1 VLLHLKNVIAF
12 LFSILGFRIIR
23 KAQNQELQSY
33 ISNLEFNY
41 RKIKPFF
48 EKFLIVDRIEGNLWE
63 DFLETKSQFGQE
75 IFVLALL
82 NWKREGYF
90 VEFGALDGVAH
101 SNTFLLESKYGW
113 SGLLAEPAKEWHS
126 ALKLNRKCKID
137 ERAVWSESDHELI
150 FRVTNARGLSTLDQ
164 YWNSDGHARLREAVE
179 VYPVQTVSLVDLLE
193 SNEAPRVIDYLSVD
207 TEGSEVDIFKEF
219 PFERYQISVISVE
232 HNHSQSRAQLSNI
245 MRNNG
250 FVRLFE
256 DLSQIDDWYVRSD
269 LIQGRAFRRSEG
281 Y

>member
-1 VLLHLKNVIAF
+1 MLLRLKNLLAF
-12 LFSILGFRIIR
+12 FFSILGFRIIR

-33 ISNLEFNY
+33 ISDLEFNY
-41 RKIKPFF
+41 RKIRPFF
-48 EKFLIVDRIEGNLWE
+48 EKFLIVDRIERNLWE
-63 DFLETKSQFGQE
+63 DFQETKSQFGQE

-82 NWKREGYF
+82 NWKRGGYF

-113 SGLLAEPAKEWHS
+113 SGLLAEPAKEWHA
-126 ALKLNRKCKID
+126 ALKSNRNCKID
-137 ERAVWSESDHELI
+137 QRAVWSKSGHEVM

-164 YWNSDGHARLREAVE
+164 YWSADGHAHLRDAVE
-179 VYPVQTVSLVDLLE
+179 IYPVQTVSLVDLLE
-193 SNEAPRVIDYLSVD
+193 SNEAPTVIDYLSVD
-207 TEGSEVDIFKEF
+207 TEGSEFDIFKEF

-232 HNHSQSRAQLSNI
+232 HNHSQSRAQLSTI
-245 MRNNG
+245 MLSNG
-250 FVRLFE
+250 FIRLFE

-269 LIQGRAFRRSEG
+269 LIQGRILRRSES